1 MVECHYTDVAVFRER
16 TVETLNANIMRG
28 CNVNVSNVCVGV
40 ETRRRRGVAD
50 IDAINFNQIGRAY
63 SRGIG

>member
-1 MVECHYTDVAVFRER
+1 MVACHYTDVAVFRER
-16 TVETLNANIMRG
+16 TVETLSANIMRG
-28 CNVNVSNVCVGV
+28 GNVNGSNVRVRV

-50 IDAINFNQIGRAY
+50 IDAINFNPIRRAY